1 MSGIAKML
9 IQEPSATTWI
19 GIITVLLIV
28 FDFSARFM
36 LKDYSTPMFFDS
48 LVTLAVGYWFGAR
61 KG

>member
-19 GIITVLLIV
+19 GIITVLLII
-28 FDFSARFM
+28 FDFVAR
-36 LKDYSTPMFFDS
+36 LRVNDYASPMFFDS